1 MRLLL
6 VEDTGSLAELLQ
18 GALGREDFVI
28 DCMATL
34 ADAREALLCAT
45 YSAIILDLSLPD
57 GDGLDLLK
65 EIRTGSS
72 HIPVL
77 ILSARDRIED
87 RIRGLNFGA
96 DDYLPKPFDVG
107 ELRARLH
114 ALLRRPPQV
123 LSSCYTLGN
132 LTFDEVSQDI
142 KIGGTRLEL
151 PRRERALLRLLV
163 RRAGKPVA
171 REAIESALFAFGNEV
186 GPNALEVYIR
196 RRLLDIG
203 ATISIRTERGIGYML
218 VANDPLA

>member
-1 MRLLL
+1 M
-6 VEDTGSLAELLQ
+6 
-18 GALGREDFVI
+18 
-28 DCMATL
+28 
-34 ADAREALLCAT
+34 
-45 YSAIILDLSLPD
+45 
-57 GDGLDLLK
+57 
-65 EIRTGSS
+65 
-72 HIPVL
+72 
-77 ILSARDRIED
+77 
-87 RIRGLNFGA
+87 
-96 DDYLPKPFDVG
+96 
-107 ELRARLH
+107 
-114 ALLRRPPQV
+114 
-123 LSSCYTLGN
+123 GN

-186 GPNALEVYIR
+186 GPNALEVYIHRLR